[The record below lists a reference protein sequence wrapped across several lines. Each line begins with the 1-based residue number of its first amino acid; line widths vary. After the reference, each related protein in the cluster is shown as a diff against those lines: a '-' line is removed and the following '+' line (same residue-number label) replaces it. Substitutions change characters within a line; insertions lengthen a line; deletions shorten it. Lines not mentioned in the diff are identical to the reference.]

1 MGNNHTKVNRKKDN
15 RKKSSRKVIKYKRRP
30 KAAAFIFAIILIYV
44 VGFISLYLTKSKVRT
59 YEVDMG
65 ALTSDATFTG
75 IALRTEEIVNSGYSG
90 DINYYK
96 KESSRVKVD
105 DTICT
110 VDETGRVSQILSQ
123 YTKSDEN
130 SLSKQNLA
138 SIKSMLNNFR
148 TNYDGSNFYDIYNLK
163 TDLNSAVLQAM
174 NENII
179 ANLDSIISSTG
190 SQNLFQTIKSEKS
203 GVVAYYTD
211 GYENVT
217 TDNLSADLFNKN
229 NYKKIRIFPG
239 ISSVSYLSAATG
251 IAWQDAKIISIH
263 GKKDTAETR
272 ALVLDAIRHF
282 PKTFLLVS
290 GVEDVRRIGCWIE
303 EEKLTQTRMI
313 AGFQL
318 SYDREKIR
326 ELSYEE
332 AKNAKEEGLYTLL
345 LCNENVQK
353 RRLVPGMSDESF
365 LRVVEGEKTVPMTK
379 EEVRALSLCK
389 LGLTEDAVVYDV
401 GSGTGS
407 IAVECATCSPGIR
420 VYAIEQKATAQ
431 QLLRRNLEKFHLA
444 NVIPVDGKAPE
455 ILESLEPPTHVFIGG
470 SSGRLA
476 DILHV
481 IWEKNPRTRVV
492 VNAISLETVAQITE
506 LAAGKCRQKSYRCR
520 SAEQKPWEPII

>member
-1 MGNNHTKVNRKKDN
+1 
-15 RKKSSRKVIKYKRRP
+15 
-30 KAAAFIFAIILIYV
+30 
-44 VGFISLYLTKSKVRT
+44 
-59 YEVDMG
+59 
-65 ALTSDATFTG
+65 
-75 IALRTEEIVNSGYSG
+75 
-90 DINYYK
+90 
-96 KESSRVKVD
+96 
-105 DTICT
+105 
-110 VDETGRVSQILSQ
+110 
-123 YTKSDEN
+123 
-130 SLSKQNLA
+130 
-138 SIKSMLNNFR
+138 
-148 TNYDGSNFYDIYNLK
+148 
-163 TDLNSAVLQAM
+163 
-174 NENII
+174 
-179 ANLDSIISSTG
+179 
-190 SQNLFQTIKSEKS
+190 
-203 GVVAYYTD
+203 
-211 GYENVT
+211 
-217 TDNLSADLFNKN
+217 
-229 NYKKIRIFPG
+229 
-239 ISSVSYLSAATG
+239 
-251 IAWQDAKIISIH
+251 
-263 GKKDTAETR
+263 
-272 ALVLDAIRHF
+272 
-282 PKTFLLVS
+282 
-290 GVEDVRRIGCWIE
+290 
-303 EEKLTQTRMI
+303 MI

-332 AKNAKEEGLYTLL
+332 AKNTKEEGLYTLL

-407 IAVECATCSPGIR
+407 GIR

-506 LAAGKCRQKSYRCR
+506 LAAGKMQTEIIQVQVSRAKTVGTYHLMQ
-520 SAEQKPWEPII
+520 AENPVYICVLTMA

>member
-1 MGNNHTKVNRKKDN
+1 
-15 RKKSSRKVIKYKRRP
+15 
-30 KAAAFIFAIILIYV
+30 
-44 VGFISLYLTKSKVRT
+44 
-59 YEVDMG
+59 
-65 ALTSDATFTG
+65 
-75 IALRTEEIVNSGYSG
+75 
-90 DINYYK
+90 
-96 KESSRVKVD
+96 
-105 DTICT
+105 
-110 VDETGRVSQILSQ
+110 
-123 YTKSDEN
+123 
-130 SLSKQNLA
+130 
-138 SIKSMLNNFR
+138 
-148 TNYDGSNFYDIYNLK
+148 
-163 TDLNSAVLQAM
+163 
-174 NENII
+174 
-179 ANLDSIISSTG
+179 
-190 SQNLFQTIKSEKS
+190 
-203 GVVAYYTD
+203 
-211 GYENVT
+211 
-217 TDNLSADLFNKN
+217 
-229 NYKKIRIFPG
+229 
-239 ISSVSYLSAATG
+239 
-251 IAWQDAKIISIH
+251 
-263 GKKDTAETR
+263 
-272 ALVLDAIRHF
+272 
-282 PKTFLLVS
+282 
-290 GVEDVRRIGCWIE
+290 
-303 EEKLTQTRMI
+303 MI

-332 AKNAKEEGLYTLL
+332 AKNVKEEGLYTLL

-407 IAVECATCSPGIR
+407 IAVECAKCSPGIR

-455 ILESLEPPTHVFIGG
+455 ILEPLEPPTHVFIGG

-506 LAAGKCRQKSYRCR
+506 LAAGKMQTEIIQVQVSRAKTVGTYHLMQ
-520 SAEQKPWEPII
+520 AENPVYICVLTMA